1 MRILSVMI
9 AGVLALSVAGCFEGP
24 KGDKGDKGDAGAP
37 GPAGAV
43 GAAGPAGPAGP
54 AGAKGAKGDKGE
66 KGDKGDKG
74 DPGAALRVVSAPQK
88 AECAADERM
97 VSGYCA
103 GPYAR
108 GQNPFSATGD
118 SGASCSDD
126 ASITTVIVCMKK

>member
-1 MRILSVMI
+1 MRVLSLMI
-9 AGVLALSVAGCFEGP
+9 AGALALSVAGCFEGP
-24 KGDKGDKGDAGAP
+24 KGDKGDKGDAGAA

-54 AGAKGAKGDKGE
+54 AGAAGPAGP
-66 KGDKGDKG
+66 KGDKGD
-74 DPGAALRVVSAPQK
+74 AATLRVVSAPQK

-103 GPYAR
+103 GTYAR